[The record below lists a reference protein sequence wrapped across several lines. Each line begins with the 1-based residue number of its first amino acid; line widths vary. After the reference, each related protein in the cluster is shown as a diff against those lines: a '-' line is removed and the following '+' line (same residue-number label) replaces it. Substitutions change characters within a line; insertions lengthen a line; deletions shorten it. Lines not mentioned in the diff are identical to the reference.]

1 MESVCEADVSL
12 VTGHIRRMGLESEDD
27 TDVGTGTLA
36 EQKPMTVGVIH
47 SAGTENVFR
56 SSFYIHMFRHI
67 KLCNF

>member
-47 SAGTENVFR
+47 SAGTEMSLGLLVT
-56 SSFYIHMFRHI
+56 SICSDI
-67 KLCNF
+67 